1 MAAVRLL
8 TYMVL
13 VIEILNLE
21 FVCNLVLGI
30 WIFRINTHSSH
41 DQYYQR

>member
-21 FVCNLVLGI
+21 FNCNLVLGNWNFPI
-30 WIFRINTHSSH
+30 KTHSNHSKAN
-41 DQYYQR
+41 